1 MSEDEIIEIVKNE
14 ITNTYAEGKA
24 IALQGLLDL
33 YQKEKEKNFIFKN
46 ATIVTDLE
54 NDGIEINMKAD
65 DLVKLYLQEKEKN
78 SKAIAHIE
86 ACKTSLGNYILSP
99 NETEYLL
106 KILGKE
112 NNGKQM

>member
-1 MSEDEIIEIVKNE
+1 MNEEEKTIERCNELIDNCNCYLEDYETDDETFKWFEMEKKTI
-14 ITNTYAEGKA
+14 
-24 IALQGLLDL
+24 QSLLDL
-33 YQKEKEKNFIFKN
+33 YQKEKEKI
-46 ATIVTDLE
+46 
-54 NDGIEINMKAD
+54 
-65 DLVKLYLQEKEKN
+65 

-86 ACKTSLGNYILSP
+86 ACKTSQGNYILSP